1 MPAGAVAAAT
11 SERRVP
17 AAVLG
22 CAGGVAGAVAKTAVA
37 PLERIKLLNQVGHE
51 GALETLRRV
60 TFHEGFW
67 ALWRGNSVNVLR
79 MIPNKGVLLAC
90 SDLYKEP
97 LRALERNKF
106 WHGAASGALAG
117 ATAALLTYP
126 LDLARSRMA
135 GLLKQRGDYN
145 RYHRAGL
152 SGTLAII
159 RREEGLRG
167 LFAGLSPT
175 LAGAFPYE
183 GLKFGTYDALK
194 HSGLAGEGGG
204 GSLWKATC
212 GALAATAAHL
222 ATYPNDTVR
231 RRMQVQGADGQ
242 PPKYTSALDCYF
254 KVKAA
259 EGWTGLY
266 RGLGITLI
274 RGIPNTGIQFL
285 VYETL
290 KDVLDAYG

>member
-1 MPAGAVAAAT
+1 MIADHQT
-11 SERRVP
+11 
-17 AAVLG
+17 
-22 CAGGVAGAVAKTAVA
+22 A
-37 PLERIKLLNQVGHE
+37 PL
-51 GALETLRRV
+51 
-60 TFHEGFW
+60 
-67 ALWRGNSVNVLR
+67 
-79 MIPNKGVLLAC
+79 
-90 SDLYKEP
+90 
-97 LRALERNKF
+97 
-106 WHGAASGALAG
+106 
-117 ATAALLTYP
+117 
-126 LDLARSRMA
+126 
-135 GLLKQRGDYN
+135 
-145 RYHRAGL
+145 
-152 SGTLAII
+152 
-159 RREEGLRG
+159 
-167 LFAGLSPT
+167 
-175 LAGAFPYE
+175 
-183 GLKFGTYDALK
+183 
-194 HSGLAGEGGG
+194 EGGG